1 VSTLEACRSCRG
13 TDLFEFLS
21 LGNHPLA
28 NALLTEE
35 NLGAPE
41 QTYPLGLVVCTNC
54 SLVQITETVPPEI
67 LFRNYIYFS
76 SFSDTMLRHAQEIAE
91 RLRQERK
98 LGPQSLVVEIASND
112 GYLLKN
118 FVAAGVP
125 VLGIEP
131 ARNIATAADEKGIRT
146 ISEFFGADLARQL
159 AAEGNTADVIIA
171 NNVMAHAPD
180 INSMIAGV
188 KTLLKPDGVLVMET
202 PYLKDMLEK
211 IEFDTMYHE
220 HVFCHSLT
228 ALEHAFQ
235 RHGLAAS
242 DVQWFPLHGGTI
254 QVSVV
259 HAGSEGSPPAVRRML
274 NEEKAWGVSRPE
286 TYRDFAGKVDSL
298 RSALTGL
305 LRDLKTQG
313 KRIAAYGAAAKGTT
327 LLNSFGIGRESLD
340 YVVDRSPHKQ
350 GKFMPGSHLPILAPE
365 ELVKDAPDYTLLL
378 AWNLVDEVLEQQS
391 EYRRGGGRFII
402 PIREIK
408 VV

>member
-1 VSTLEACRSCRG
+1 MSTLEACRSCG
-13 TDLFEFLS
+13 EKDLFEFLS

-35 NLGAPE
+35 SLGEPE
-41 QTYPLGLVVCTNC
+41 QTYPLEVVVCTNC

-76 SFSDTMLRHAQEIAE
+76 SFSDTMLRHAQEIAD
-91 RLRQERK
+91 RLKREQK

-131 ARNIATAADEKGIRT
+131 ALNIAKAANEKGIRT

-159 AAEGNTADVIIA
+159 AADGHSADVIIA

-188 KTLLKPDGVLVMET
+188 KALLKPDGVFVMET
-202 PYLKDMLEK
+202 PYLKDMLDK

-220 HVFCHSLT
+220 HFFCHSLT

-235 RHGLAAS
+235 RHGLAAAN
-242 DVQWFPLHGGTI
+242 VQWVPLHGGTI

-259 HAGSEGSPPAVRRML
+259 HRGAEGARPAVHQML
-274 NEEKAWGVSRPE
+274 GEEADWGVARPD
-286 TYRDFAGKVDSL
+286 TYRDFAGKVSVL
-298 RSALTGL
+298 RQDIRKL
-305 LRDLKTQG
+305 LHQLKAEG

-327 LLNSFGIGRESLD
+327 LLNAFGIGRESLE

-365 ELVKDAPDYTLLL
+365 QLSRDAPDYTLLL

-402 PIREIK
+402 PIPEIR